1 MNLNLGLQFCRVIFF
16 SPPFHCLLP
25 CSIKHQALPTTTVG
39 GGSKAP
45 PPRPSLFHYHAY
57 LLVADLNVVPT
68 LYNHGCSLSSTRSTI
83 RISPT
88 LSATDTPP
96 RYYRR
101 IGYLPQPKLGGA
113 CSCRCLKPRSL
124 LPDDVARCSTS
135 LVPGLPSCALP
146 VVVSRSMATM
156 GKSAAEQ
163 AGREAMVVATASL
176 PSGAVTSSSSSKR
189 KRDTEE
195 TESGSDEPQQVEQP
209 TSPAPAHHAVL
220 RTLPS
225 LQGLVDVCR
234 YELDGSTTPPTA
246 AVVRLIRFNFF
257 VALLLYGGRGVPDKI
272 GPDDVGLGEE
282 LRFFNEVNTTGRKN
296 EPIISCKP
304 IFQCKNFE
312 IAVFFLPQGTVMPLH
327 DHPGMTVFSKL
338 LIGSAHIE
346 GYDWIRGPRVFS
358 GPGSSKL
365 AEKVL
370 DKDVTEDSG
379 AWVSFPDAGGNMRR
393 FVAGAETHCAFLDI
407 RTPPSSI
414 ADRRR
419 CTFYKDIPMSPAVVS
434 TQLQLLAS
442 NTRCLEK
449 WADGGTEARGAAGMV
464 AQDG

>member
-1 MNLNLGLQFCRVIFF
+1 MHQIKTAAASSLTRFY
-16 SPPFHCLLP
+16 
-25 CSIKHQALPTTTVG
+25 IKHQSLPTTTVG
-39 GGSKAP
+39 GGSVAAP
-45 PPRPSLFHYHAY
+45 PWPSLFHCHAY
-57 LLVADLNVVPT
+57 LLVADLNAYYPHLSYSLCYRYTTEILSMDWLLAAASGWMTMATRNARLSYFASPSPT
-68 LYNHGCSLSSTRSTI
+68 LYILARFTYQQKILRGDDI
-83 RISPT
+83 GSPE
-88 LSATDTPP
+88 LRERLWKRARAHV
-96 RYYRR
+96 RYT
-101 IGYLPQPKLGGA
+101 
-113 CSCRCLKPRSL
+113 
-124 LPDDVARCSTS
+124 VHARGPAAGWGF
-135 LVPGLPSCALP
+135 VPGLPSCALP

-209 TSPAPAHHAVL
+209 TSPTPAHHAVL
-220 RTLPS
+220 RTFPS

-246 AVVRLIRFNFF
+246 AVVRLIRG
-257 VALLLYGGRGVPDKI
+257 LMDKI

-282 LRFFNEVNTTGRKN
+282 LRFFN
-296 EPIISCKP
+296 
-304 IFQCKNFE
+304 E

-338 LIGSAHIE
+338 LIGWAHIE

-393 FVAGAETHCAFLDI
+393 FVAGEETHCAFLDI
-407 RTPPSSI
+407 RTPPSST

-419 CTFYKDIPMSPAVVS
+419 CTFYKDIPYEPC
-434 TQLQLLAS
+434 
-442 NTRCLEK
+442 RC
-449 WADGGTEARGAAGMV
+449 TEARGAAGMV

>member
-1 MNLNLGLQFCRVIFF
+1 
-16 SPPFHCLLP
+16 
-25 CSIKHQALPTTTVG
+25 
-39 GGSKAP
+39 
-45 PPRPSLFHYHAY
+45 
-57 LLVADLNVVPT
+57 
-68 LYNHGCSLSSTRSTI
+68 
-83 RISPT
+83 
-88 LSATDTPP
+88 
-96 RYYRR
+96 
-101 IGYLPQPKLGGA
+101 
-113 CSCRCLKPRSL
+113 
-124 LPDDVARCSTS
+124 
-135 LVPGLPSCALP
+135 
-146 VVVSRSMATM
+146 
-156 GKSAAEQ
+156 
-163 AGREAMVVATASL
+163 MVVATASL

-209 TSPAPAHHAVL
+209 TSPTPAHHAVL
-220 RTLPS
+220 RTFPS

-246 AVVRLIRFNFF
+246 AVVRLIRG
-257 VALLLYGGRGVPDKI
+257 LMDKI

-338 LIGSAHIE
+338 LIGWAHIE

-393 FVAGAETHCAFLDI
+393 FVAGEETHCAFLDI
-407 RTPPSSI
+407 RTPPSST

-419 CTFYKDIPMSPAVVS
+419 CTFYKDIPYEPC
-434 TQLQLLAS
+434 
-442 NTRCLEK
+442 RCKHLIL
-449 WADGGTEARGAAGMV
+449 
-464 AQDG
+464 